1 MLSFGG
7 HTRDAANKNNGNT
20 NMNEAP
26 TNNNKPD
33 LQSEAITIFIRIAL
47 LIAIVS
53 LCLQIVSPF
62 IGIVLWAIIL
72 AVALYPAHR
81 ALTARLKGRE
91 GRSATLIV
99 LIGLAIVIL
108 PVWFA
113 AESTVVSTKALAAD
127 LQDGNVT
134 IPPPGDQVRDWPV
147 IGERVHATWSGA
159 ATDLE
164 AMLDGFRPQLE
175 AASQQVVRMLGGLAL
190 GVLQFA
196 ISLIVAGA
204 LLVRAEGG
212 YRFSCGVA
220 SRIVGERGPYMT
232 DLSVA
237 TVRSVTKGVLGV
249 AFIQAVLSTIGLVVM
264 DVPAAGIFG
273 AIVLVTAIV
282 QIPTILIMGP
292 IAFWV
297 FSVAEPVPATL
308 FAVYAVL
315 VSLSDNVLKP
325 MLLGRGVDL
334 PMLVILLGAIGGA
347 IAGGVIGLFVGAV
360 VLALSYVIFT
370 DWAGHEHLIESDE
383 DVAESG

>member
-1 MLSFGG
+1 M
-7 HTRDAANKNNGNT
+7 
-20 NMNEAP
+20 
-26 TNNNKPD
+26 
-33 LQSEAITIFIRIAL
+33 
-47 LIAIVS
+47 
-53 LCLQIVSPF
+53 
-62 IGIVLWAIIL
+62 
-72 AVALYPAHR
+72 
-81 ALTARLKGRE
+81 
-91 GRSATLIV
+91 
-99 LIGLAIVIL
+99 
-108 PVWFA
+108 
-113 AESTVVSTKALAAD
+113 
-127 LQDGNVT
+127 
-134 IPPPGDQVRDWPV
+134 
-147 IGERVHATWSGA
+147 
-159 ATDLE
+159 
-164 AMLDGFRPQLE
+164 
-175 AASQQVVRMLGGLAL
+175 
-190 GVLQFA
+190 
-196 ISLIVAGA
+196 
-204 LLVRAEGG
+204 
-212 YRFSCGVA
+212 
-220 SRIVGERGPYMT
+220 
-232 DLSVA
+232 
-237 TVRSVTKGVLGV
+237 RSVTKGVLGV